1 MQKFFFSC
9 IISIQF
15 MENIMHG
22 LIEKEL
28 LSDDK
33 ILKPDF
39 NSKTGREL
47 LAFYLQT
54 KFKQIL
60 AFDKKYSMPIFV
72 DVDPNFTMRF
82 SKRLI
87 NNPDKR
93 FLISITGE
101 SAAGKST
108 ICNEIKNVIEQLS
121 MPVTILSTDN
131 YFNDISSLIAKHGS
145 FDALRDSGYDVDA
158 PTSFQLDI
166 LKSDLQ
172 DLADG
177 LDIKCPMYLPNG
189 TGVSMPKA
197 IDVKSSKIIIVE
209 GIATMYVK
217 DVFDVK
223 IYVETDNE
231 IRKKWFIDRAVN
243 ERNQDVNNAL
253 KHWDYITLAGEK
265 YVKPY
270 RNEAD
275 MVINGKADLKYFA
288 GILEYIHTITNNF
301 Q

>member
-1 MQKFFFSC
+1 MDNRMQ
-9 IISIQF
+9 
-15 MENIMHG
+15 G

-28 LSDDK
+28 TSNDK

-60 AFDKKYSMPIFV
+60 SFDKKYTSPIFREV
-72 DVDPNFTMRF
+72 SPDFISRF
-82 SKRLI
+82 AKRLI

-93 FLISITGE
+93 FLVSITGE

-108 ICNEIKNVIEQLS
+108 ICREISKVIEQLS

-131 YFNDISSLIAKHGS
+131 YFNDISTLISKFGS
-145 FDALRDSGYDVDA
+145 FDNLRDSGYDVDA
-158 PTSFQLDI
+158 PTSFQLDV
-166 LKSDLQ
+166 LKNDLQ

-189 TGVSMPKA
+189 TGVSIPEA
-197 IDVKSSKIIIVE
+197 IDIPSSKIIIVE
-209 GIATMYVK
+209 GTATMYEDVK
-217 DVFDVK
+217 DIFDVK
-223 IYVETDNE
+223 IYVETDDE
-231 IRKKWFIDRAVN
+231 IRKKWFIDRAIE
-243 ERNQDVNNAL
+243 ERNQDLQNAL
-253 KHWDYITLAGEK
+253 KHWDYISQAGEK

-270 RNEAD
+270 RKESD
-275 MVINGKADLKYFA
+275 LIINGKADLKYFA
-288 GILEYIHTITNNF
+288 QILEYIHTITNNF

>member
-1 MQKFFFSC
+1 MQ
-9 IISIQF
+9 
-15 MENIMHG
+15 G
-22 LIEKEL
+22 LIDKE
-28 LSDDK
+28 SRSTDK

-60 AFDKKYSMPIFV
+60 AFDKKYPMPIFREV
-72 DVDPNFTMRF
+72 HPDFINRF

-108 ICNEIKNVIEQLS
+108 ICREISKVIEQLS

-131 YFNDISSLIAKHGS
+131 YFNDISALIAKHGS
-145 FDALRDSGYDVDA
+145 FDRLRDSGYDVDA
-158 PTSFQLDI
+158 PTSFQLDV

-189 TGVSMPKA
+189 TGVSMPHA

-209 GIATMYVK
+209 GTATMYEDVK
-217 DVFDVK
+217 DVFDIK
-223 IYVETDNE
+223 IYVETDDE
-231 IRKKWFIDRAVN
+231 IRKKWFLDRAVE
-243 ERNQDVNNAL
+243 ERNQDIQNAL
-253 KHWDYITLAGEK
+253 KHWDYITEAGQK

-270 RNEAD
+270 RKESD
-275 MVINGKADLKYFA
+275 MIINGKADLKYFA
-288 GILEYIHTITNNF
+288 QILEYIHTITNNF
-301 Q
+301 M

>member
-1 MQKFFFSC
+1 MEKRMQ
-9 IISIQF
+9 
-15 MENIMHG
+15 G

-28 LSDDK
+28 SDSDK

-39 NSKTGREL
+39 NSRTGREF
-47 LAFYLQT
+47 LAYYLQT
-54 KFKQIL
+54 KFKQIM
-60 AFDKKYSMPIFV
+60 AFDKKYPMPIFREIHP
-72 DVDPNFTMRF
+72 DFISRF
-82 SKRLI
+82 SKRII

-108 ICNEIKNVIEQLS
+108 ICREISKVIEQLS
-121 MPVTILSTDN
+121 MPVTILTTDN
-131 YFNDISSLIAKHGS
+131 YFNDISGLIAKYGT
-145 FDALRDSGYDVDA
+145 FDNLRDSGYDVDA
-158 PTSFQLDI
+158 PSSFQLDV

-177 LDIKCPMYLPNG
+177 LDIKSPMYLPNG

-209 GIATMYVK
+209 GIATMYEDVK

-223 IYVETDNE
+223 IYVETDDE
-231 IRKKWFIDRAVN
+231 IRKKWFVDRAVE
-243 ERNQDVNNAL
+243 ERNQDVQNAL
-253 KHWDYITLAGEK
+253 KHWDYIMQAGEK

-270 RNEAD
+270 RREAD

-288 GILEYIHTITNNF
+288 QILEYIHTITNNF

>member
-1 MQKFFFSC
+1 MQ
-9 IISIQF
+9 
-15 MENIMHG
+15 G

-28 LSDDK
+28 SSKDK

-47 LAFYLQT
+47 LALYMHT

-60 AFDKKYSMPIFV
+60 SFDKKYPMPIFREV
-72 DVDPNFTMRF
+72 NPDFINKF

-87 NNPDKR
+87 NNPEKR

-108 ICNEIKNVIEQLS
+108 ICREISKVIEQLS

-131 YFNDISSLIAKHGS
+131 YFNDISQLIAKYGT
-145 FDALRDSGYDVDA
+145 FDKLRDSGYDVDA
-158 PTSFQLDI
+158 PTSFQLDV

-189 TGVSMPKA
+189 TGISMPQA
-197 IDVKSSKIIIVE
+197 IEVKSSKIIIVE
-209 GIATMYVK
+209 GTATMYEDVK
-217 DVFDVK
+217 DIFDVK
-223 IYVETDNE
+223 IYVETDDE
-231 IRKKWFIDRAVN
+231 IRKKWFVTRAVE
-243 ERNQDVNNAL
+243 ERNQDIQNAL
-253 KHWDYITLAGEK
+253 KHWDYIAVAGEK

-270 RNEAD
+270 RRESD
-275 MVINGKADLKYFA
+275 IIINGKADLKYFA
-288 GILEYIHTITNNF
+288 QILEYIHTITNNF

>member
-1 MQKFFFSC
+1 MEEK
-9 IISIQF
+9 IQ
-15 MENIMHG
+15 G

-28 LSDDK
+28 NSSDK

-54 KFKQIL
+54 KFRQIL
-60 AFDKKYSMPIFV
+60 AFDKKYSMPIFR
-72 DVDPNFTMRF
+72 DVNPDFIARF
-82 SKRLI
+82 SRRLI
-87 NNPDKR
+87 DNPEKR

-108 ICNEIKNVIEQLS
+108 ICHEISKVIEQLS
-121 MPVTILSTDN
+121 MPVTILSTDY
-131 YFNDISSLIAKHGS
+131 YFNDISKLIEKYGT
-145 FDALRDSGYDVDA
+145 FDNLRDSGYDVDA
-158 PTSFQLDI
+158 PTSFQLGV
-166 LKSDLQ
+166 LKEDLQ

-189 TGVSMPKA
+189 TGVSVPKA
-197 IDVKSSKIIIVE
+197 IDVKSSKIIVVE
-209 GIATMYVK
+209 GIATMYEDVK

-231 IRKKWFIDRAVN
+231 VRKKWFVDRAVN
-243 ERNQDVNNAL
+243 ERNQDVENAL
-253 KHWDYITLAGEK
+253 KHWDYIMEAGAK
-265 YVKPY
+265 YVQPY
-270 RNEAD
+270 RNESD
-275 MVINGKADLKYFA
+275 IIINGKADLKYFA
-288 GILEYIHTITNNF
+288 QILEYIHTITNNF

>member
-1 MQKFFFSC
+1 MQ
-9 IISIQF
+9 
-15 MENIMHG
+15 G

-28 LSDDK
+28 SSSDK

-60 AFDKKYSMPIFV
+60 AFDKKYSMPIFREV
-72 DVDPNFTMRF
+72 SPDFINRF

-108 ICNEIKNVIEQLS
+108 ICHEISKVIEQLS

-131 YFNDISSLIAKHGS
+131 YFNDISALISKYGT
-145 FDALRDSGYDVDA
+145 FDKLRDSGYDVDA
-158 PTSFQLDI
+158 PSSFQLDI

-189 TGVSMPKA
+189 TGISMPKA

-209 GIATMYVK
+209 GTATMYENVK
-217 DVFDVK
+217 DIFDVK
-223 IYVETDNE
+223 IYVETDDE
-231 IRKKWFIDRAVN
+231 IRKKWFITRAVE
-243 ERNQDVNNAL
+243 ERNQDIENAL
-253 KHWDYITLAGEK
+253 KHWEYITVAGEK

-270 RNEAD
+270 RREAD
-275 MVINGKADLKYFA
+275 MIINGKADLKYFA
-288 GILEYIHTITNNF
+288 QILEYIHTITNNF
-301 Q
+301 QKS

>member
-1 MQKFFFSC
+1 MQ
-9 IISIQF
+9 
-15 MENIMHG
+15 G
-22 LIEKEL
+22 LIDKEL
-28 LSDDK
+28 SDK
-33 ILKPDF
+33 IMKPDF
-39 NSKTGREL
+39 NSKSGREL

-60 AFDKKYSMPIFV
+60 SFDSKYEQPIIREV
-72 DVDPNFTMRF
+72 NPNFISNF
-82 SKRLI
+82 SRRLV
-87 NNPDKR
+87 NSPEKR

-108 ICNEIKNVIEQLS
+108 ICHEIAKVIEQLS

-131 YFNDISSLIAKHGS
+131 YFNDISVLINKYGT
-145 FDALRDSGYDVDA
+145 FDKLRDSGYDVDA
-158 PTSFQLDI
+158 PTSFQLDV

-189 TGVSMPKA
+189 TGVSVPNA

-209 GIATMYVK
+209 GTATMYEDVK

-223 IYVETDNE
+223 IYIETDDE
-231 IRKKWFIDRAVN
+231 VRKKWFIDRAIS
-243 ERNQDVNNAL
+243 ERNQDEENAL
-253 KHWDYITLAGEK
+253 KHWDYIAVAGEK

-270 RNEAD
+270 RKEAD
-275 MVINGKADLKYFA
+275 LILNGKANLKYFA
-288 GILEYIHTITNNF
+288 QIIEYIHTITNNF

>member
-1 MQKFFFSC
+1 MEEKMQ
-9 IISIQF
+9 
-15 MENIMHG
+15 G

-28 LSDDK
+28 SSQDK

-39 NSKTGREL
+39 SSKTGREL

-60 AFDKKYSMPIFV
+60 AFDKKYSMPIFR
-72 DVDPNFTMRF
+72 DVNPNFISRF

-108 ICNEIKNVIEQLS
+108 ICREISKVIEQLS

-131 YFNDISSLIAKHGS
+131 YFNDISDLIAKYGT
-145 FDALRDSGYDVDA
+145 FDNLRDSGYDVDA
-158 PTSFQLDI
+158 PSSFQLNV
-166 LKSDLQ
+166 LKEDLQ

-189 TGVSMPKA
+189 TGVSVPKA
-197 IDVKSSKIIIVE
+197 IGVHSSKIIIVE
-209 GIATMYVK
+209 GIATMYDTVK

-223 IYVETDNE
+223 IYVETDDDV
-231 IRKKWFIDRAVN
+231 RKKWFVDRAVE
-243 ERNQDVNNAL
+243 ERNQDLDNAL
-253 KHWDYITLAGEK
+253 KHWNYILNAGEK
-265 YVKPY
+265 YVKPF
-270 RNEAD
+270 RREAD
-275 MVINGKADLKYFA
+275 MIINGKADLKYFA
-288 GILEYIHTITNNF
+288 QILEYIHTITNNF

>member
-1 MQKFFFSC
+1 MQ
-9 IISIQF
+9 
-15 MENIMHG
+15 G

-28 LSDDK
+28 SSQDK

-39 NSKTGREL
+39 SSKTGREL

-60 AFDKKYSMPIFV
+60 AFDKKYSMPIFR
-72 DVDPNFTMRF
+72 DVNPNFISRF

-108 ICNEIKNVIEQLS
+108 ICREISKVIEQLS

-131 YFNDISSLIAKHGS
+131 YFNDISDLIAKYGT
-145 FDALRDSGYDVDA
+145 FDNLRDSGYDVDA
-158 PTSFQLDI
+158 PSSFQLNV
-166 LKSDLQ
+166 LKEDLQ

-189 TGVSMPKA
+189 TGVSVPKA
-197 IDVKSSKIIIVE
+197 IGVHSSKIIIVE
-209 GIATMYVK
+209 GIATMYDTVK

-223 IYVETDNE
+223 IYVETDDDV
-231 IRKKWFIDRAVN
+231 RKKWFVDRAVE
-243 ERNQDVNNAL
+243 ERNQDLDNAL
-253 KHWDYITLAGEK
+253 KHWNYILNAGEK
-265 YVKPY
+265 YVKPF
-270 RNEAD
+270 RREAD
-275 MVINGKADLKYFA
+275 MIINGKADLKYFA
-288 GILEYIHTITNNF
+288 QILEYIHTITNNF

>member
-1 MQKFFFSC
+1 MQ
-9 IISIQF
+9 
-15 MENIMHG
+15 G

-28 LSDDK
+28 RSTDK

-60 AFDKKYSMPIFV
+60 AFDKKYPMPIFREV
-72 DVDPNFTMRF
+72 SPDFISRF

-87 NNPDKR
+87 NYPDKR

-108 ICNEIKNVIEQLS
+108 ICREISKVIEQLS

-131 YFNDISSLIAKHGS
+131 YFNDISALIAQYGT
-145 FDALRDSGYDVDA
+145 FDRLRDSGYDVDA
-158 PTSFQLDI
+158 PTSFQLDV

-197 IDVKSSKIIIVE
+197 IDVKSNKIIIVE
-209 GIATMYVK
+209 GTATMYEDVK

-223 IYVETDNE
+223 IYVETDDE
-231 IRKKWFIDRAVN
+231 VRKKWFIDRAVE
-243 ERNQDVNNAL
+243 ERNQDVQNAL
-253 KHWDYITLAGEK
+253 KHWEYITEAGQK
-265 YVKPY
+265 YVKPF
-270 RNEAD
+270 RKESD
-275 MVINGKADLKYFA
+275 IIINGKADLKYFA
-288 GILEYIHTITNNF
+288 QILEYIHTITNSF
-301 Q
+301 I

>member
-1 MQKFFFSC
+1 MQ
-9 IISIQF
+9 
-15 MENIMHG
+15 G
-22 LIEKEL
+22 LIDKEL
-28 LSDDK
+28 SDK
-33 ILKPDF
+33 IMKPDF
-39 NSKTGREL
+39 NSKAGREL

-60 AFDKKYSMPIFV
+60 SFDSKYEQSIIRE
-72 DVDPNFTMRF
+72 VDPNFIPKF

-108 ICNEIKNVIEQLS
+108 ICHEIAKVIEQLN

-131 YFNDISSLIAKHGS
+131 YFNDISTLINKFGT
-145 FDALRDSGYDVDA
+145 FDNLRDSGYDVDA
-158 PTSFQLDI
+158 PTSFQLDV

-189 TGVSMPKA
+189 TGVSVPNA
-197 IDVKSSKIIIVE
+197 IDVPSSKIIIVE
-209 GIATMYVK
+209 GTATMYEDVK
-217 DVFDVK
+217 NIFDVK
-223 IYVETDNE
+223 IYIETDDE
-231 IRKKWFIDRAVN
+231 VRKKWFIDRAIT
-243 ERNQDVNNAL
+243 ERNQDMENAL
-253 KHWDYITLAGEK
+253 KHWDYIAVAGEK

-270 RNEAD
+270 RKDAD
-275 MVINGKADLKYFA
+275 MILNGKANLKYFA
-288 GILEYIHTITNNF
+288 QILEYIHTITNNF

>member
-1 MQKFFFSC
+1 MQ
-9 IISIQF
+9 
-15 MENIMHG
+15 G
-22 LIEKEL
+22 LIDKEL
-28 LSDDK
+28 SDK
-33 ILKPDF
+33 IMKPDF
-39 NSKTGREL
+39 NSKSGREL

-60 AFDKKYSMPIFV
+60 AFDGKYEQPIIREV
-72 DVDPNFTMRF
+72 NPNFISNF

-87 NNPDKR
+87 NSPEKR

-108 ICNEIKNVIEQLS
+108 ICHEIAKVIEQLS

-131 YFNDISSLIAKHGS
+131 YFNDISVLINKYGS
-145 FDALRDSGYDVDA
+145 FDKLRDSGYDVDA
-158 PTSFQLDI
+158 PTSFQLDV

-177 LDIKCPMYLPNG
+177 LDVKCPMYLPNG
-189 TGVSMPKA
+189 TGVSVPNA

-209 GIATMYVK
+209 GTATMYEDVK

-223 IYVETDNE
+223 IYIETDDE
-231 IRKKWFIDRAVN
+231 VRKQWFIDRAIS
-243 ERNQDVNNAL
+243 ERNQDEENAL
-253 KHWDYITLAGEK
+253 KHWDYIAIAGEK

-270 RNEAD
+270 RKEAD
-275 MVINGKADLKYFA
+275 LILNGKANLKYFA
-288 GILEYIHTITNNF
+288 QIIEYIHTITNNF

>member
-1 MQKFFFSC
+1 MQ
-9 IISIQF
+9 
-15 MENIMHG
+15 G
-22 LIEKEL
+22 LIDKEL
-28 LSDDK
+28 SDK
-33 ILKPDF
+33 IMKPDF
-39 NSKTGREL
+39 NSKSGREL

-60 AFDKKYSMPIFV
+60 AFDGKYEQPIIREV
-72 DVDPNFTMRF
+72 NPNFISNF
-82 SKRLI
+82 SKRLV
-87 NNPDKR
+87 NSPEKR

-108 ICNEIKNVIEQLS
+108 ICHEIAKVIEQLS

-131 YFNDISSLIAKHGS
+131 YFNDISILINKYGT
-145 FDALRDSGYDVDA
+145 FDKLRDSGYDVDA
-158 PTSFQLDI
+158 PTSFQLDV

-189 TGVSMPKA
+189 TGVSVPNA

-209 GIATMYVK
+209 GTATMYEDVK

-223 IYVETDNE
+223 IYIETDDE
-231 IRKKWFIDRAVN
+231 VRKKWFIDRAIS
-243 ERNQDVNNAL
+243 ERNQDIENAL
-253 KHWDYITLAGEK
+253 KHWDYIAVAGEK

-270 RNEAD
+270 RKEAD
-275 MVINGKADLKYFA
+275 LILNGKANLKYFA
-288 GILEYIHTITNNF
+288 HIIEYIHTITNNF

>member
-1 MQKFFFSC
+1 MDERMQ
-9 IISIQF
+9 
-15 MENIMHG
+15 G
-22 LIEKEL
+22 LIDKEL
-28 LSDDK
+28 SDK
-33 ILKPDF
+33 IMKPDF
-39 NSKTGREL
+39 NSKSGREL

-60 AFDKKYSMPIFV
+60 AFDNKYEQPIIREV
-72 DVDPNFTMRF
+72 NPNFISKF
-82 SKRLI
+82 SRRLV
-87 NNPDKR
+87 NSPEKR

-108 ICNEIKNVIEQLS
+108 ICHEIARVIEQLS

-131 YFNDISSLIAKHGS
+131 YFNDISSLINRYGT
-145 FDALRDSGYDVDA
+145 FDKLRDSGYDVDA

-189 TGVSMPKA
+189 TGVSVPNA

-209 GIATMYVK
+209 GTATMYEDVK

-223 IYVETDNE
+223 IYVETDDE
-231 IRKKWFIDRAVN
+231 VRKQWFIDRAIS
-243 ERNQDVNNAL
+243 ERNQDVENAL
-253 KHWDYITLAGEK
+253 KHWDYIAVAGEK

-270 RNEAD
+270 RKEAD
-275 MVINGKADLKYFA
+275 LILNGKANLKYFA
-288 GILEYIHTITNNF
+288 QIIEYIHTITNNF

>member
-1 MQKFFFSC
+1 MQ
-9 IISIQF
+9 
-15 MENIMHG
+15 G

-28 LSDDK
+28 SSQDK

-60 AFDKKYSMPIFV
+60 AYDKKYSMPIFREIN
-72 DVDPNFTMRF
+72 PGFIPKF

-87 NNPDKR
+87 NTPDKR

-108 ICNEIKNVIEQLS
+108 ICHEIAKVIEQLS

-131 YFNDISSLIAKHGS
+131 YFNDISTLIAKYGT
-145 FDALRDSGYDVDA
+145 FDNLRDSGYDVDA
-158 PTSFQLDI
+158 PSSFQLDV
-166 LKSDLQ
+166 LKEDLQ

-177 LDIKCPMYLPNG
+177 LDIKCPRYLPNG
-189 TGVSMPKA
+189 TGISVPKS

-209 GIATMYVK
+209 GIATMYDDVK
-217 DVFDVK
+217 NVFDIK
-223 IYVETDNE
+223 IYVETDNDV
-231 IRKKWFIDRAVN
+231 RKKWFIERAVN
-243 ERNQDVNNAL
+243 ERNQDINNAL
-253 KHWDYITLAGEK
+253 KHWEYILNAGEK

-270 RNEAD
+270 RNNAD
-275 MVINGKADLKYFA
+275 IIINGKADLKYFA
-288 GILEYIHTITNNF
+288 QILEYIHTITNNF

>member
-1 MQKFFFSC
+1 MDRIMQ
-9 IISIQF
+9 
-15 MENIMHG
+15 G
-22 LIEKEL
+22 LIDKEL
-28 LSDDK
+28 CSTDK

-60 AFDKKYSMPIFV
+60 AFDKKYPMPIFREV
-72 DVDPNFTMRF
+72 SPDFISRF
-82 SKRLI
+82 SRRLI

-108 ICNEIKNVIEQLS
+108 ICREISKVIEQLS

-131 YFNDISSLIAKHGS
+131 YFNDISALIAKFGS
-145 FDALRDSGYDVDA
+145 FDRLRDSGYDVDA
-158 PTSFQLDI
+158 PTSFQLDV

-209 GIATMYVK
+209 GTATMYEGVK
-217 DVFDVK
+217 DVFDIK
-223 IYVETDNE
+223 IYVETDDE
-231 IRKKWFIDRAVN
+231 IRKKWFIARAVE
-243 ERNQDVNNAL
+243 ERNQDVQNAL
-253 KHWDYITLAGEK
+253 KHWEYITEAGQK

-270 RNEAD
+270 RKESD
-275 MVINGKADLKYFA
+275 MIINGKADLKYFA
-288 GILEYIHTITNNF
+288 QILEYIHTITNNF
-301 Q
+301 V

>member
-1 MQKFFFSC
+1 MQ
-9 IISIQF
+9 
-15 MENIMHG
+15 G

-28 LSDDK
+28 SSNDK

-60 AFDKKYSMPIFV
+60 AFDKKYPMPIFREV
-72 DVDPNFTMRF
+72 KPDFIYRF

-108 ICNEIKNVIEQLS
+108 ICHEISRVIEQLS

-131 YFNDISSLIAKHGS
+131 YFNDISALIAQYGT
-145 FDALRDSGYDVDA
+145 FDKLRDSGYDVDA

-166 LKSDLQ
+166 LKRDLQ

-189 TGVSMPKA
+189 TGVSMPEA

-209 GIATMYVK
+209 GTATMYEDVK
-217 DVFDVK
+217 DVFDIK
-223 IYVETDNE
+223 IYVETDDE
-231 IRKKWFIDRAVN
+231 IRKKWFIDRAVQ
-243 ERNQDVNNAL
+243 ERNQDVENAL
-253 KHWDYITLAGEK
+253 KHWQYIATAGEK

-270 RNEAD
+270 RKESD
-275 MVINGKADLKYFA
+275 MIINGKADLKYF
-288 GILEYIHTITNNF
+288 GQILEYIHTITNNF

>member
-1 MQKFFFSC
+1 MQ
-9 IISIQF
+9 
-15 MENIMHG
+15 G

-28 LSDDK
+28 SSKDK

-60 AFDKKYSMPIFV
+60 AFDKKYPMPIFREV
-72 DVDPNFTMRF
+72 NPDFISRF
-82 SKRLI
+82 SRRLI
-87 NNPDKR
+87 NNPEKR

-108 ICNEIKNVIEQLS
+108 ICREISKVIEQLS

-131 YFNDISSLIAKHGS
+131 YFNDISALISQYGT
-145 FDALRDSGYDVDA
+145 FDKLRDSGYDVDA
-158 PTSFQLDI
+158 PTSFQLDV

-189 TGVSMPKA
+189 TGVSMPNA

-209 GIATMYVK
+209 GTATMYEDVK
-217 DVFDVK
+217 DIF
-223 IYVETDNE
+223 
-231 IRKKWFIDRAVN
+231 
-243 ERNQDVNNAL
+243 
-253 KHWDYITLAGEK
+253 GEK

-270 RNEAD
+270 RREAD
-275 MVINGKADLKYFA
+275 MIINGKADLKYFA
-288 GILEYIHTITNNF
+288 QILEYIHTITNNF

>member
-1 MQKFFFSC
+1 MQ
-9 IISIQF
+9 
-15 MENIMHG
+15 G

-28 LSDDK
+28 SSTDK

-39 NSKTGREL
+39 NSKSGREF

-60 AFDKKYSMPIFV
+60 TFDKKYEMPIFREV
-72 DVDPNFTMRF
+72 NPLFISNF

-87 NNPDKR
+87 NNPAKKL
-93 FLISITGE
+93 LISITGE

-108 ICNEIKNVIEQLS
+108 ICNEIKRVIEQLS

-131 YFNDISSLIAKHGS
+131 YFNDISMLINKYGT
-145 FDALRDSGYDVDA
+145 FDNLRDSGYDVDA
-158 PTSFQLDI
+158 PTSFQLDV
-166 LKSDLQ
+166 LKSDLE
-172 DLADG
+172 DLSDG

-189 TGVSMPKA
+189 TGVSVPHA

-209 GIATMYVK
+209 GIATMYEDVK
-217 DVFDVK
+217 NIFDVK
-223 IYVETDNE
+223 IYVETDDDV
-231 IRKKWFIDRAVN
+231 RKKWFVNRAIE
-243 ERNQDVNNAL
+243 ERNQNEENAL
-253 KHWDYITLAGEK
+253 KHWEYIVSAGEK

-270 RNEAD
+270 RKEAD
-275 MVINGKADLKYFA
+275 IIINGKADLKYFA
-288 GILEYIHTITNNF
+288 QILEYIHTITNNF

>member
-1 MQKFFFSC
+1 MDRIMQ
-9 IISIQF
+9 
-15 MENIMHG
+15 G
-22 LIEKEL
+22 LVDKEL
-28 LSDDK
+28 CSTDK

-60 AFDKKYSMPIFV
+60 AFDKKYPMPIFREV
-72 DVDPNFTMRF
+72 SPDFISRF
-82 SKRLI
+82 SRRLI

-108 ICNEIKNVIEQLS
+108 ICREISKVIEQLS

-131 YFNDISSLIAKHGS
+131 YFNDISALIAKFGS
-145 FDALRDSGYDVDA
+145 FDRLRDSGYDVDA
-158 PTSFQLDI
+158 PTSFQLDV

-209 GIATMYVK
+209 GTATMYEGVK
-217 DVFDVK
+217 DVFDIK
-223 IYVETDNE
+223 IYVETDDE
-231 IRKKWFIDRAVN
+231 IRKKWFIARAVE
-243 ERNQDVNNAL
+243 ERNQDVQNAL
-253 KHWDYITLAGEK
+253 KHWEYITEAGQK

-270 RNEAD
+270 RKESD
-275 MVINGKADLKYFA
+275 MIINGKADLKYFA
-288 GILEYIHTITNNF
+288 QILEYIHTITNNF
-301 Q
+301 V

>member
-1 MQKFFFSC
+1 MDRIMQ
-9 IISIQF
+9 
-15 MENIMHG
+15 G
-22 LIEKEL
+22 LIDKEL
-28 LSDDK
+28 CSTDK

-60 AFDKKYSMPIFV
+60 AFDKKYPMPIFREV
-72 DVDPNFTMRF
+72 SPDFISRF
-82 SKRLI
+82 SRRLI

-108 ICNEIKNVIEQLS
+108 ICREISKVIEQLS

-131 YFNDISSLIAKHGS
+131 YFNDITALIAKFGS
-145 FDALRDSGYDVDA
+145 FDRLRDSGYDVDA
-158 PTSFQLDI
+158 PTSFQLDV

-209 GIATMYVK
+209 GTATMYEGVK
-217 DVFDVK
+217 DVFDIK
-223 IYVETDNE
+223 IYVETDDE
-231 IRKKWFIDRAVN
+231 IRKKWFIARAVE
-243 ERNQDVNNAL
+243 ERNQDVQNAL
-253 KHWDYITLAGEK
+253 KHWEYITEAGQK

-270 RNEAD
+270 RKESD
-275 MVINGKADLKYFA
+275 MIINGKADLKYFA
-288 GILEYIHTITNNF
+288 QILEYIHTITNNF
-301 Q
+301 V

>member
-1 MQKFFFSC
+1 MDNFMQ
-9 IISIQF
+9 
-15 MENIMHG
+15 G

-28 LSDDK
+28 SSKDK

-60 AFDKKYSMPIFV
+60 AFDKKYPMPIFREV
-72 DVDPNFTMRF
+72 NPDFINKF

-87 NNPDKR
+87 NNPEKR

-108 ICNEIKNVIEQLS
+108 ICREISKVIEQLS

-131 YFNDISSLIAKHGS
+131 YFNDISQLIAKYGT
-145 FDALRDSGYDVDA
+145 FDKLRDSGYDVDA
-158 PTSFQLDI
+158 PTSFQLDV

-197 IDVKSSKIIIVE
+197 IDVQSSKIIIVE
-209 GIATMYVK
+209 GTATMYEDVK
-217 DVFDVK
+217 DIFDVK
-223 IYVETDNE
+223 IYVETDDE
-231 IRKKWFIDRAVN
+231 IRKKWFVTRAVE
-243 ERNQDVNNAL
+243 ERNQDIQNAL
-253 KHWDYITLAGEK
+253 KHWDYIAVAGEK

-270 RNEAD
+270 RRESD
-275 MVINGKADLKYFA
+275 IIINGKADLKYFA
-288 GILEYIHTITNNF
+288 QILEYIHTITNNF

>member
-1 MQKFFFSC
+1 MYNLMEEKMQ
-9 IISIQF
+9 
-15 MENIMHG
+15 G

-28 LSDDK
+28 SSQDK

-60 AFDKKYSMPIFV
+60 AFDKKYSMPIFREI
-72 DVDPNFTMRF
+72 DPDFISRF
-82 SKRLI
+82 SRRLI
-87 NNPDKR
+87 NNPEKR

-108 ICNEIKNVIEQLS
+108 ICREISKVIEQLS

-131 YFNDISSLIAKHGS
+131 YFNDISKLISKYGT
-145 FDALRDSGYDVDA
+145 FDNLRDSGYDVDA
-158 PTSFQLDI
+158 PTSFQLDV
-166 LKSDLQ
+166 LKNDLQ

-197 IDVKSSKIIIVE
+197 IDVPSSKIIVVE
-209 GIATMYVK
+209 GIATMFEDVK

-223 IYVETDNE
+223 IYVETDDE
-231 IRKKWFIDRAVN
+231 IRKKWFLDRAVE
-243 ERNQDVNNAL
+243 ERNQDLQNAL
-253 KHWDYITLAGEK
+253 KHWDYIAEAGQK

-270 RNEAD
+270 RKEAD

-288 GILEYIHTITNNF
+288 HILEYIHTITNNF

>member
-1 MQKFFFSC
+1 MDNFMQ
-9 IISIQF
+9 
-15 MENIMHG
+15 G

-28 LSDDK
+28 SSKDK

-60 AFDKKYSMPIFV
+60 AFDKKYPMPIFREV
-72 DVDPNFTMRF
+72 NPDFISRF
-82 SKRLI
+82 SRRLI
-87 NNPDKR
+87 NNPEKR

-108 ICNEIKNVIEQLS
+108 ICREISKVIEQLS

-131 YFNDISSLIAKHGS
+131 YFNDISALISQYGT
-145 FDALRDSGYDVDA
+145 FDKLRDSGYDVDA
-158 PTSFQLDI
+158 PTSFQLDV

-189 TGVSMPKA
+189 TGVSMPNA

-209 GIATMYVK
+209 GTATMYEDVK
-217 DVFDVK
+217 DIFDVK
-223 IYVETDNE
+223 IYVETDDE
-231 IRKKWFIDRAVN
+231 IRKKWFITRAVE
-243 ERNQDVNNAL
+243 ERNQDVENAL
-253 KHWDYITLAGEK
+253 KHWDYIAVAGEK

-270 RNEAD
+270 RREAD
-275 MVINGKADLKYFA
+275 MIINGKADLKYFA
-288 GILEYIHTITNNF
+288 QILEYIHTITNNF